1 MDEIAA
7 SLDEIAASLKAL
19 RKMRGMTQQ
28 QVSEASGLSRTS
40 ITNIENGRQSVTP
53 ESVKKIAR
61 ALGYKP
67 RVLFELIKPEL
78 A

>member
-1 MDEIAA
+1 MDEIA
-7 SLDEIAASLKAL
+7 SSLKAL

-28 QVSEASGLSRTS
+28 QVSDLTGLSRTS

-67 RVLFELIKPEL
+67 RVLFVLLLPDEL